1 MTNEDLKKLERLS
14 NLIESYNKFMRNIDA
29 IKIGFGHGN
38 YTTDINL
45 NSETSL
51 LRREEIKDAIYC
63 AVSDTLEDLKDKYN
77 SILLCTKE
85 TNTKYKEIEL

>member
-1 MTNEDLKKLERLS
+1 MTNEDLKKLEKLS
-14 NLIESYNKFMRNIDA
+14 NLIQSYEKFMRNID
-29 IKIGFGHGN
+29 IIRLGFGYN
-38 YTTDINL
+38 SYTDINL
-45 NSETSL
+45 NSDKSL
-51 LRREEIKDAIYC
+51 LRTEELKDVIYC